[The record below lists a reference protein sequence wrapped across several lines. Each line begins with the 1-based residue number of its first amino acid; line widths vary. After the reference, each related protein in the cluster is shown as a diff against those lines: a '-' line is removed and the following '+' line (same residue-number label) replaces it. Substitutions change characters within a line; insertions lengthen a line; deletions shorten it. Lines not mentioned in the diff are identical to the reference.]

1 MRYKVLGSANLTIL
15 RPEGDDRG
23 MTDAE
28 PRLTFPELEV
38 RSLTGVHW
46 TLPRDL
52 PVPRTLVVC
61 AFRQWHQRLVD
72 EWIEWAVREAGVAPT
87 PRGLADGTETLVI
100 EVPVLGRRYRPARG
114 FIDGGMTA
122 GIRVPD
128 VLARTFTAYTDVRA
142 FCAAAG
148 IGSTETVTAFVVQPD
163 GAVLARVTGPVEEVR
178 CAEVARALAGQGVS

>member
-1 MRYKVLGSANLTIL
+1 MR
-15 RPEGDDRG
+15 
-23 MTDAE
+23 
-28 PRLTFPELEV
+28 FPDLEV
-38 RSLTGVHW
+38 RSLTGTHW
-46 TLPRDL
+46 TLPHDL

-61 AFRQWHQRLVD
+61 AFKQCHQRLVD

-87 PRGLADGTETLVI
+87 PRGLAPGTQTLVI

-142 FCAAAG
+142 FCAGAG
-148 IGSTETVTAFVVQPD
+148 IETAETVTAFVLEPD
-163 GAVLARVTGPVEEVR
+163 GAVLARVTGPVDGAR
-178 CAEVARALAGQGVS
+178 CAEVAQALAG